1 MESTFIEIV
10 NPKKSNIIVG
20 VIYRHPSMDLNDFN
34 CNYLNQLLENI
45 SKEKKSIFLLGDFN
59 VNLLNYNE
67 HNQTN
72 EFLDSLASN
81 SFIPLILQPTRITS
95 HSNTLID
102 NIFSSVIDPDIISG
116 NLTATI
122 SDHLP
127 QFAIIP
133 NMFGNISGNKS
144 NIYERDW
151 SKFYRE
157 NFILDYFSADW
168 EDLLK
173 IDECNVDN
181 STKIYLDKINMLLDT
196 YAPLK
201 KINKYKLKFKSK
213 PWITLGLQKSIS
225 VKNKLLANFINKN
238 DPILKE
244 EFHTNYKKYGNL
256 LSTLMKKS
264 KQAYYDK
271 YFERNWNNIKN
282 TWKGIKSLISL
293 KTVASSV
300 PTVLSLDNG
309 DTITNPSDIAN
320 TFNNYFASIAETT
333 KKSIKYSH
341 KHFSDYLSNE
351 SSSTIF
357 LQPTD
362 KEEIAN
368 IISSLNSNK
377 TSGPNSIPYRV
388 FFLLKNEISKQLADL
403 FNLSFMT
410 GVFPSVLKTA
420 KVVPVFKKDSK
431 LNYSNYRPI
440 SLLSNIEKILE
451 KLMYKRLYAF
461 LDHNNIIYDLQFGFR
476 QQYSTS
482 HALIN
487 ITENIR
493 KALDDGNIGC
503 GVFVDLQKPFDTVD
517 HQILLAKLNHYGI
530 RGVSNDWFKSYLSN
544 RNQYVSI
551 NGYESGLAAIN
562 CGVPQGSVLG
572 PLLFLLYIN
581 YLNQAIKFCK
591 VHHFADDTNLLCLSN
606 SIKKLSKLVNADL
619 KHLLNWL
626 NANKISLNVKKT
638 EMIIFKSKQKKL
650 EGDLKIKLCGKRLY
664 PTESVKYLGVKIDA
678 NLTWQHHVNDLS
690 TKLNRANS
698 LLFKMR
704 KYVSLKILRS
714 IYFATFDSYLSYCC
728 LVWAQN
734 FSTIQ
739 RIIILQ
745 KRVVR
750 IINFQPRNFHTSP
763 LFKQN
768 SILKF
773 QIKFA

>member
-1 MESTFIEIV
+1 
-10 NPKKSNIIVG
+10 
-20 VIYRHPSMDLNDFN
+20 MDLNDFN
-34 CNYLNQLLENI
+34 CNYLNQLSENI

-102 NIFSSVIDPDIISG
+102 NVFSSIIDPDIISG
-116 NLTATI
+116 NLTASI

-151 SKFYRE
+151 SKFDRE

-181 STKIYLDKINMLLDT
+181 STKIYLDKMNMLLDT

-213 PWITLGLQKSIS
+213 PWITLDLQKSIS
-225 VKNKLLANFINKN
+225 VKNKLLANFINKK

-244 EFHTNYKKYGNL
+244 EFHTNYKKYRNL

-271 YFERNWNNIKN
+271 CFERNWNNIKN

-293 KTVASSV
+293 KTVAPSV

-309 DTITNPSDIAN
+309 DTITNPYDTAN

-351 SSSTIF
+351 SSSTMF

-388 FFLLKNEISKQLADL
+388 LFLLKNEISKQLADL

-461 LDHNNIIYDLQFGFR
+461 LDYNNIIYDSQFGFR

-493 KALDDGNIGC
+493 KALDDGNIRC
-503 GVFVDLQKPFDTVD
+503 GVFVDLQKAFDTVD

-581 YLNQAIKFCK
+581 DLNQAIKFCK
-591 VHHFADDTNLLCLSN
+591 VHHFANDTNLLCLSN

-690 TKLNRANS
+690 TKLNRANA

-714 IYFATFDSYLSYCC
+714 IYFAIFDSCLIAVLSG
-728 LVWAQN
+728 LK
-734 FSTIQ
+734 
-739 RIIILQ
+739 ILA
-745 KRVVR
+745 
-750 IINFQPRNFHTSP
+750 
-763 LFKQN
+763 LFKE
-768 SILKF
+768 F
-773 QIKFA
+773 